1 MAVDPSAAAQNAA
14 GASKTAQA
22 AASSPTALGR
32 ARLADNFDTFLTLL
46 TTQLKNQ
53 DPLSPMDSN
62 QFTQQL
68 VAMSG
73 VEQQLLTNDLL
84 KKMADAGGQGIA
96 DAVSL
101 IGKQVSAV
109 SDDAG
114 LANGKAEWTYKLDRA
129 AADVKI
135 EVLDAK
141 GVIVH
146 SEAVANAPAGETAFT
161 WDGKDSTGKKLPDG
175 TYTLKITAADSQ
187 GVKVSSTNYVRGVV
201 TGVEQADGKTLITI
215 GGAKIDWT
223 TVNSITEV
231 AKPTTAPPT
240 TPPGEDGDGETPPID
255 PTADA

>member
-1 MAVDPSAAAQNAA
+1 MAVDTTAAAQNAA
-14 GASKTAQA
+14 ATSKTAA
-22 AASSPTALGR
+22 SPTTLGR
-32 ARLADNFDTFLTLL
+32 TRLADNFDTFLTLL

-84 KKMADAGGQGIA
+84 TKISNAGGQGIA

-109 SDDAG
+109 SDTAG
-114 LANGKAEWTYKLDRA
+114 LSNGKAEWAYKLDRA

-141 GVIVH
+141 GVVVH

-161 WDGKDSTGKKLPDG
+161 WDGKDSTGKKLSDG

-187 GVKVSSTNYVRGVV
+187 GVKVASTTYVRGVV
-201 TGVEQADGKTLITI
+201 TGVEQVDGKTLITL

-223 TVNSITEV
+223 KVNSITDV
-231 AKPTTAPPT
+231 AKTATTTPT
-240 TPPGEDGDGETPPID
+240 TPVGKVDTTPTD